1 MADNLLGI
9 TSGLFGVAP
18 TQQTDF
24 NYALQNLK
32 GLTSADIG
40 GAQLYAA
47 GKGLGRGLMQ
57 VAGVEDPEMAA
68 ANKLKAAAAQV
79 QQQGLDPKTSAGMK
93 AIADI
98 IQQSGDTATAMKAM
112 VVANQ
117 LEQNEV
123 GLNLKKAQT
132 ELAYKKAEGENLS
145 PAQKAVDTK
154 FAKEYSDFY
163 AGGGV
168 ANLNKNLSELD
179 RAIALIENSPPEEVS
194 GKMIGLSDKA
204 GSLAFTHPV
213 ASDIKDIIGSVAQS
227 NLRQI
232 LGGQFAQK
240 EGEALL
246 ARQYDTVQSPEKNLE
261 RLRALRKQAAEAIA
275 SKEAAAK
282 YYEQNGTLSGFEATN
297 VIKPKAPTDTTG
309 AGAPKQTIR
318 LKSGVVVTVEQ

>member
-1 MADNLLGI
+1 MGI
-9 TSGLFGVAP
+9 TESLFGVKP
-18 TQQTDF
+18 QTF
-24 NYALQNLK
+24 ESNLATAIPAFK
-32 GLTSADIG
+32 GLSLEDMATA
-40 GAQLYAA
+40 GAYAGAKTA
-47 GKGLGRGLMQ
+47 GQGLMKM
-57 VAGVEDPEMAA
+57 AGVEDPEQAA

-132 ELAYKKAEGENLS
+132 AQAYKKAEDDSLS
-145 PAQKAVDTK
+145 PAQKAIDTK
-154 FAKEYSDFY
+154 FGKDYAEYF

-168 ANLNKNLSELD
+168 ANLQKNIAELD
-179 RAIALIENSPPEEVS
+179 RAISLIENSPEEDVS
-194 GKMIGLSDKA
+194 GKLVGLSSDA
-204 GSLAFTHPV
+204 GTLKYTHPIAADV
-213 ASDIKDIIGSVAQS
+213 KDIIGSVSQS

-240 EGEALL
+240 EGEQLM
-246 ARQYDTVQSPEKNLE
+246 ARQYDPAQSRDKNLE
-261 RLRALRKQAAEAIA
+261 RLRALRTQAVGSLDSKQAAAQ
-275 SKEAAAK
+275 
-282 YYEQNGTLSGFEATN
+282 YYEQNGTLRGFEATN
-297 VIKPKAPTDTTG
+297 VLKPKAPADGTG
-309 AGAPKQTIR
+309 TGAPKQTIR